1 MIMFLELSYIEMAP
15 SGIKRS
21 EVEIE
26 LVFWLLLVNTNI
38 GPTSGGILGNF

>member
-1 MIMFLELSYIEMAP
+1 MIMFLKLLYTELAP
-15 SGIKRS
+15 LGIKRS

-38 GPTSGGILGNF
+38 GPTSGGIPGNF

>member
-1 MIMFLELSYIEMAP
+1 MIMFLELLYTEMAP
-15 SGIKRS
+15 SDIKRS

-38 GPTSGGILGNF
+38 GPTSVGILGNL